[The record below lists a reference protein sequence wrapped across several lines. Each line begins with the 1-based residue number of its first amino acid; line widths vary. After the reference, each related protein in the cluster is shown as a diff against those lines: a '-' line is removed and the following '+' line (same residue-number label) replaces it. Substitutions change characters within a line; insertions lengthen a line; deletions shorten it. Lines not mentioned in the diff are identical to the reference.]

1 MSDTFL
7 QVKDLQVDFL
17 MGKQRF
23 TAVHNIDFTIERGSV
38 LAIVGESG
46 CGKSVTA
53 TSIMRLLPKENS
65 VISKGEILLNGRDIL
80 QMSER
85 EIRDVRGNQIS
96 MIFQDPMTA
105 LNPVHTIGKQLVEM
119 YRVHSKISKA
129 EAYEKSV
136 DMLELVGIPLPRQRM
151 EEYPHQLSGGMRQR
165 VMIAM
170 ALSCNPDLLIADE
183 PTTALDV
190 TIQAQILHEMRQL
203 KTKLN
208 TAILLITHDMGV
220 VAEMADQVMVMYA
233 GEIVEYGTAEDVFDH
248 PTHPYTKGLLKS
260 IPRLDAD
267 DSEELFTI
275 EGVVPALNEFGMGC
289 RFANRCPYARDVCAA
304 QAPQLTDIA
313 EHHSVRCCRLGEL
326 EVETHGAR

>member
-1 MSDTFL
+1 MSDTLL

-17 MGKQRF
+17 MEKHRF
-23 TAVHNIDFTIERGSV
+23 TAVHDIDFTIERGSV

-65 VISKGEILLNGRDIL
+65 VISKGEILLGGRDIL
-80 QMSER
+80 KMSEK
-85 EIRDVRGNQIS
+85 EIRQVRGNQIS

-289 RFANRCPYARDVCAA
+289 RFANRCPYAQDVCAA
-304 QAPQLTDIA
+304 QAPQLTGIA

>member
-1 MSDTFL
+1 
-7 QVKDLQVDFL
+7 
-17 MGKQRF
+17 
-23 TAVHNIDFTIERGSV
+23 
-38 LAIVGESG
+38 
-46 CGKSVTA
+46 
-53 TSIMRLLPKENS
+53 
-65 VISKGEILLNGRDIL
+65 
-80 QMSER
+80 
-85 EIRDVRGNQIS
+85 
-96 MIFQDPMTA
+96 
-105 LNPVHTIGKQLVEM
+105 M

-170 ALSCNPDLLIADE
+170 ALSCDPDLLIADE

-289 RFANRCPYARDVCAA
+289 RFANRCPYAQDVCAA
-304 QAPQLTDIA
+304 QAPQLTGIA